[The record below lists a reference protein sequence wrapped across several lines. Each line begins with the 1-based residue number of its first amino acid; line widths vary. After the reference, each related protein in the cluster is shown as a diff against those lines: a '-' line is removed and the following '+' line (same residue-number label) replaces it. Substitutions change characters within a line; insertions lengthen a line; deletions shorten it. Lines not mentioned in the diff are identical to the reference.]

1 MSSFQPSYAAVCHH
15 YKPSFNSTELRLL
28 ELPGQ
33 IKSDWVFGLS
43 CKRSVLVWFLTL
55 SAIFGQW
62 PDACHFDRRAVISFN
77 RFARLLIYP
86 KWFSVSI
93 SWIPLFCFCPQLYWV
108 VPKCWSKELAVAKK
122 NSSQLLHAAHKR
134 SLKRYILLLV
144 MLSPQGQKCW
154 LNVLTLACS
163 AFRSRQTH
171 HSYMEPSIQR
181 NVKPKHWALR
191 EQIWRRST
199 KSIN

>member
-1 MSSFQPSYAAVCHH
+1 MSSFQPSYAAVRHH
-15 YKPSFNSTELRLL
+15 YKPSFKSTELRLL

-77 RFARLLIYP
+77 RFARLLIYQ
-86 KWFSVSI
+86 KWFSASI
-93 SWIPLFCFCPQLYWV
+93 SWIRLFCFCPQLYWV

-122 NSSQLLHAAHKR
+122 TVVSFGEGLL
-134 SLKRYILLLV
+134 SVSISTDSTYLIL
-144 MLSPQGQKCW
+144 
-154 LNVLTLACS
+154 
-163 AFRSRQTH
+163 
-171 HSYMEPSIQR
+171 EPSIQC
-181 NVKPKHWALR
+181 NVKQDHWAG

-199 KSIN
+199 KSIDI